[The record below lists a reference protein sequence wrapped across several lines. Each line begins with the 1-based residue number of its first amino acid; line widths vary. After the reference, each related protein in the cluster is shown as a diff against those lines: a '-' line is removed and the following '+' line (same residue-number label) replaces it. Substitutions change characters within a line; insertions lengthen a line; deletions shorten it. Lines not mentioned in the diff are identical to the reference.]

1 MLIIESENYMFNEI
15 VLLKAL
21 AKTIDNPAIV
31 RKIDFL
37 DNEYCDVGDLKPT
50 SILILANIIKLFH

>member
-1 MLIIESENYMFNEI
+1 MFNEI
-15 VLLKAL
+15 ILLKAL

-37 DNEYCDVGDLKPT
+37 YNEYCDVGDLKPT
-50 SILILANIIKLFH
+50 SKLILANIIKLFH